1 MFWTESLV
9 QLCVVF
15 MLLRFLLLLIYYLFF
30 LQSMNPSCCSPKSHP
45 SRASFCRTTWRTSTP
60 QKNPSSLKMPRKCRM
75 WLAWALTW
83 TPNAC
88 FLATSSVVTF
98 TVSSSTTP
106 IISAF
111 VPVSFPWF
119 YYVRDQDTQIETTSI
134 SIWQRKTSSYTNNP
148 NIGHKLTASS
158 SLVVYYWV
166 CSVTGPRLCAW
177 PNIGYKLTASSSS
190 LVAYFWVCSVTG
202 PRLYAWPN
210 TGHKL
215 TASSSLVVY
224 YWVCSVTGPRLCAWP
239 NIGYKLTASSSSLV
253 AYFWVCSV
261 TGQGYICDLI

>member
-9 QLCVVF
+9 QLCVVVF
-15 MLLRFLLLLIYYLFF
+15 MLLLFLLLLIYYLFF
-30 LQSMNPSCCSPKSHP
+30 FQSMNPFCCSPKSHP
-45 SRASFCRTTWRTSTP
+45 SRASFCRTTWRTSTRP
-60 QKNPSSLKMPRKCRM
+60 KNPSSLKMPRKCRM

-88 FLATSSVVTF
+88 FSVTSSVVTF

-111 VPVSFPWF
+111 APVSFPWF
-119 YYVRDQDTQIETTSI
+119 YYVRDQDTQIETTPI
-134 SIWQRKTSSYTNNP
+134 SIWQRKTSSYTDNP
-148 NIGHKLTASS
+148 NIGHKFTAS

-177 PNIGYKLTASSSS
+177 PNIDHKLTASSP
-190 LVAYFWVCSVTG
+190 LVAYFWV
-202 PRLYAWPN
+202 WF
-210 TGHKL
+210 
-215 TASSSLVVY
+215 
-224 YWVCSVTGPRLCAWP
+224 VTGPRLCAWP
-239 NIGYKLTASSSSLV
+239 NRGHKLTASSSSLV

-261 TGQGYICDLI
+261 TGQGYVCDLI